1 MRHDHAPPASPIP
14 CPTFLWKEATSHSLL
29 EFIAPTTKVKDRST
43 NQTSSWNDWST
54 TLVVVSEAD
63 DHATPSPERVCLVSC
78 SLTEIIRSALFS
90 QSTLSVVYRFCWLS
104 ISGRQERLAS
114 STVRSDWTWSL
125 QSECIRRA
133 LTELCPTSMRRSRD
147 VFIVV
152 YQVCWLRS
160 RPDTFWNP
168 AHGEWKAIGPGACN
182 LDASG
187 GLWQSSGPTSMR
199 RSRDVFIVVYQV
211 CWLRPRP
218 DTFRNPAH
226 GEWKAIGP
234 GACNLDASGGLWQSS
249 GPTSMRRNRDVFI
262 VVYQVCWLRPRPDT
276 TRNPHEQWETI
287 GPGAYNLDA
296 LAEPFCWLRPRPD
309 TPRNPHG
316 QLETIGPGDYNLDAL
331 AGLRQIS
338 GPISMRRIRDVSS
351 VTYQVRWLQP
361 RLDIPCNPT
370 HGKWKAI
377 GLEACGSRAASSGV
391 SGSFLMRLALSSQP
405 GEDDRVWSSR
415 QEDVRLSDA
424 AKVVATC
431 IHLMSSV
438 DWF

>member
-160 RPDTFWNP
+160 
-168 AHGEWKAIGPGACN
+168 
-182 LDASG
+182 
-187 GLWQSSGPTSMR
+187 
-199 RSRDVFIVVYQV
+199 
-211 CWLRPRP
+211 RP